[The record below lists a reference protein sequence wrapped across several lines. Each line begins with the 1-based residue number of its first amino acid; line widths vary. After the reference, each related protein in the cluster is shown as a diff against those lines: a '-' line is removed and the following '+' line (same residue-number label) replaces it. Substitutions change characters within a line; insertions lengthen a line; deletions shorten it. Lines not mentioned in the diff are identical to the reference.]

1 MKKIIAIITFTIV
14 LMILAGCRNDGQHKS
29 KDSSKS
35 NGQSADELPIA
46 DINDINSVQNSD
58 ALPIAD
64 INDINGVQN
73 SDELLVADKIVV
85 ITYSLS
91 GNIEASLN
99 IKALKASYGED
110 RVIHMAWPS
119 ERSEEA
125 ITRILQE
132 VSEDPGVRALVLD
145 DLYRNRT
152 LLNELIKN
160 VRDDIFVVYTPSI
173 YWSLPSDVDPD
184 LGADLIIWTDLRR
197 RGESYVTQAKSMGAD
212 TIVHYSFPR
221 EYSEPAIA
229 IERDAMKTTAERE
242 GVRFIEVETIDPYS
256 DVFYDILPDF
266 IYQDLPRQVE
276 SLGENTTF
284 YGTSYLMQQPILSQ
298 VIATKAIFVNTD
310 CLSSPYEKYPEVL
323 GIECEIRTDEKDD
336 NGLTIKRQLEPA
348 ELVRAIDEAVDNVGM
363 AGRISG
369 WVVSDSTMWRTI
381 GFKYAVE
388 WLDGNVPQERGVID
402 IDTLRR
408 LAREY
413 TTQLSVDAD
422 VTLEAITHDGAVI
435 ERYIQGIVD
444 YHVYGN

>member
-46 DINDINSVQNSD
+46 DINDIN
-58 ALPIAD
+58 
-64 INDINGVQN
+64 GVQN

-91 GNIEASLN
+91 GDIEASLN
-99 IKALKASYGED
+99 IKALKASYGEE
-110 RVIHMAWPS
+110 RVIHIAWPS

-152 LLNELIKN
+152 LLNELKN

-229 IERDAMKTTAERE
+229 TARDAMKTTAERE

-276 SLGENTTF
+276 SLSENTAF
-284 YGTSYLMQQPILSQ
+284 CGTSYLMQQPILSQ